1 MQILNNI
8 KLAYRFGLIVLS
20 VVVGFSIYGMWS
32 FKTLNEL
39 KVNGPIYHRIVQG
52 KDLVADILPP
62 PEYIIESYL
71 VSLQLKESDKNDQP
85 SLIARLKTLKNE
97 YDTRHDFW
105 KTENLSPDLSE
116 PLLKDAHEPA
126 AAFYEIALKEFVP
139 AIESGN
145 KDASEKTMKKMKSAY
160 EHHRKAI
167 ERVVENANKRFVA
180 DENTAA
186 AQINSATFL
195 MLTVLVISV
204 AVTVCISMLISKSV
218 TVSLL
223 NVQRTMLEIKNTN
236 DLTRR
241 INIESDDEIGQTSK
255 TFNELIISLQS
266 SLLSLSNNANGVS
279 QAALELSSSAQQ
291 VARSSEEQSS
301 SASAMAA
308 TVEQV
313 TVGITLIT
321 DGAREA
327 QDISIKSGNLS
338 SQGAEIIQNAAVA
351 MMQIAETVKQTSTS
365 IEALGLQS
373 KQISSVVQVIKEVAD
388 QTNLLALNA
397 AIEAARAGE
406 QGRGFAV
413 VADEV
418 RKLAART
425 AKATEEISL
434 MIQSIQGNTN
444 IAMETMKTAV
454 IKADRGAVLA
464 QEAGVSINQIK
475 DGSLKV
481 VAVVNDISDSLNEQN
496 SASQDIAVH
505 VERVAQQ
512 AEENTAA
519 AGQTANSAIQLEKLA
534 SDMRATVGRFK
545 L

>member
-71 VSLQLKESDKNDQP
+71 VSLQLEESDKNDQP

-97 YDTRHDFW
+97 YDTRYEFW

-126 AAFYEIALKEFVP
+126 AAFYEMALKEFVP

-145 KDASEKTMKKMKSAY
+145 KDVSEKAMKKMKSAY

-186 AQINSATFL
+186 ARINSATFL

-218 TVSLL
+218 TASLL

-266 SLLSLSNNANGVS
+266 SLLSLTNNANGVS

-338 SQGAEIIQNAAVA
+338 SQGAEIIQNAAVT

-365 IEALGLQS
+365 IEVLGLRS
-373 KQISSVVQVIKEVAD
+373 NQISSVVQVIKEVAD

-425 AKATEEISL
+425 SKATEEISH
-434 MIQSIQGNTN
+434 MIQSIQSSTN
-444 IAMETMKTAV
+444 NAMETMKVAV
-454 IKADRGAVLA
+454 TEADRGAVLA
-464 QEAGVSINQIK
+464 QEAGVSIIQIK
-475 DGSLKV
+475 DGSSKV
-481 VAVVNDISDSLNEQN
+481 VAVVNNISDSLNEQN

-519 AGQTANSAIQLEKLA
+519 AGQTASSAIQLEKLA
-534 SDMRATVGRFK
+534 SDMLATVGKFK

>member
-1 MQILNNI
+1 MQILKNM
-8 KLAYRFGLIVLS
+8 KLSYRFSLIVLS
-20 VVVGFSIYGMWS
+20 VIVGFFIYGLWS
-32 FKTLNEL
+32 LKTLNEL
-39 KVNGPIYHRIVQG
+39 KVNGPIYHHIVQG

-62 PEYIIESYL
+62 PVYIIESYL
-71 VSLQLKESDKNDQP
+71 VSLQLEVSDKNDQP
-85 SLIARLKTLKNE
+85 PLIARLKTLKNE
-97 YDTRHDFW
+97 YDTRHEFW

-116 PLLKDAHEPA
+116 LLLKDAHEPA
-126 AAFYEIALKEFVP
+126 VTFYEIALKEFIP

-145 KDASEKTMKKMKSAY
+145 KDASEKAMKKMKSTY

-167 ERVVENANKRFVA
+167 ESVVGNANKRIVA
-180 DENTAA
+180 DENTAT
-186 AQINSATFL
+186 AQINSATLL
-195 MLTVLVISV
+195 MLMVLVISV
-204 AVTVCISMLISKSV
+204 AVTMCISILISKSV

-223 NVQRTMLEIKNTN
+223 NLQRTMLEIKNTN

-241 INIESDDEIGQTSK
+241 INIASDDEIGQTAK

-266 SLLSLSNNANGVS
+266 SLLSLTTNANGVS
-279 QAALELSSSAQQ
+279 EAALELSSSAQQ
-291 VARSSEEQSS
+291 VANSSKEQSF

-327 QDISIKSGNLS
+327 KDISVKSGNLS
-338 SQGAEIIQNAAVA
+338 SLGAEIIQNAGAA
-351 MMQIAETVKQTSTS
+351 MMQITETVKQTSTS
-365 IEALGLQS
+365 IVALGLQS
-373 KQISSVVQVIKEVAD
+373 NQISSVVQVIKEVAD

-425 AKATEEISL
+425 SKATEEISH
-434 MIQSIQGNTN
+434 MIQSIQSSTN
-444 IAMETMKTAV
+444 NAMETMKTAV
-454 IKADRGAVLA
+454 AKADSGAVLA
-464 QEAGVSINQIK
+464 QEAEVSIIQIK
-475 DGSLKV
+475 DGSSKV
-481 VAVVNDISDSLNEQN
+481 VEVVNNISDSLNEQN

-519 AGQTANSAIQLEKLA
+519 AGQTASFAIQLEKLA
-534 SDMRATVGRFK
+534 SDMRTTVGRFK

>member
-8 KLAYRFGLIVLS
+8 KLSYRFGLIVLS
-20 VVVGFSIYGMWS
+20 VVIGFSIYGMWS
-32 FKTLNEL
+32 LKTLNEL
-39 KVNGPIYHRIVQG
+39 KVNGPIYHHIVQG

-62 PEYIIESYL
+62 PVYIIESYL
-71 VSLQLKESDKNDQP
+71 VSLQLDVSDKNDQP
-85 SLIARLKTLKNE
+85 QLIARLKTLKNE

-105 KTENLSPDLSE
+105 KTENLSPDLGE
-116 PLLKDAHEPA
+116 PLLTDAHGPA
-126 AAFYEIALKEFVP
+126 VAFYEIALKEFIP
-139 AIESGN
+139 AVESGN
-145 KDASEKTMKKMKSAY
+145 KDASGKAMKKMRLTY
-160 EHHRKAI
+160 EQHRKAI
-167 ERVVENANKRFVA
+167 ENVVENANKRIVA

-186 AQINSATFL
+186 TQINSATLL

-204 AVTVCISMLISKSV
+204 AVTICISILISKSV

-241 INIESDDEIGQTSK
+241 INIESDDEIGQTAK
-255 TFNELIISLQS
+255 TFNELIISLQN
-266 SLLSLSNNANGVS
+266 SLLSLTNNANGVS
-279 QAALELSSSAQQ
+279 EAALELSSSAQQ
-291 VARSSEEQSS
+291 VANSSKEQSS

-327 QDISIKSGNLS
+327 KDISIKSGNLS
-338 SQGAEIIQNAAVA
+338 SLGAEIIQNAGVA
-351 MMQIAETVKQTSTS
+351 MMQITETVKKTSTS

-373 KQISSVVQVIKEVAD
+373 NQISSVVQVIKEVAD

-425 AKATEEISL
+425 SKATEEISH
-434 MIQSIQGNTN
+434 MIQSIQSSTN
-444 IAMETMKTAV
+444 NAIETMKTAV
-454 IKADRGAVLA
+454 TKADSGAVLA
-464 QEAGVSINQIK
+464 QEAGVSIIQIK
-475 DGSLKV
+475 DGSSKV
-481 VAVVNDISDSLNEQN
+481 VEVVNNISDSLNEQN

-519 AGQTANSAIQLEKLA
+519 AGQTASFAIQLEKLA
-534 SDMRATVGRFK
+534 SDMRTTVGRFR

>member
-20 VVVGFSIYGMWS
+20 VVVGFSIYGLWS

-39 KVNGPIYHRIVQG
+39 KVNGPVYHRIVQG

-71 VSLQLKESDKNDQP
+71 VSLQLEENDKSDQP
-85 SLIARLKTLKNE
+85 SLIARLKTLKTE

-145 KDASEKTMKKMKSAY
+145 KDASEKAMKKMKSAY

-180 DENTAA
+180 DENTAT

-255 TFNELIISLQS
+255 IFNELIISLQS
-266 SLLSLSNNANGVS
+266 SLLSLTNNANGVS
-279 QAALELSSSAQQ
+279 EAALELSSSAQQ

-338 SQGAEIIQNAAVA
+338 SQGTEIIQNAAVA
-351 MMQIAETVKQTSTS
+351 MMQIAETVKQTSAS
-365 IEALGLQS
+365 IKALSLRS
-373 KQISSVVQVIKEVAD
+373 NQISSVVQVIKEVAD

-425 AKATEEISL
+425 SKATEEISH
-434 MIQSIQGNTN
+434 MIQSIQSSTSN
-444 IAMETMKTAV
+444 AMETMQTAV
-454 IKADRGAVLA
+454 TEADRGAVLA
-464 QEAGVSINQIK
+464 QEAGASIIQIK
-475 DGSLKV
+475 DGSSKV
-481 VAVVNDISDSLNEQN
+481 VAVVNNISDSLNEQN

-519 AGQTANSAIQLEKLA
+519 AGQTASFAIQLEKLA

>member
-71 VSLQLKESDKNDQP
+71 VSLQLEESDKNDQP
-85 SLIARLKTLKNE
+85 SLIARLKTLKKE

-145 KDASEKTMKKMKSAY
+145 KDASEKAMKKMKSAY

-204 AVTVCISMLISKSV
+204 AVTVFVSMLISKSV

>member
-8 KLAYRFGLIVLS
+8 KLAYRFGLIILS
-20 VVVGFSIYGMWS
+20 VVVGFSIYGIWS

-62 PEYIIESYL
+62 PEHIIESYL
-71 VSLQLKESDKNDQP
+71 VSLQLDESDKNDQP
-85 SLIARLKTLKNE
+85 SLIARLKTLKGE
-97 YDTRHDFW
+97 YDTRHEFW
-105 KTENLSPDLSE
+105 RTENLSPELSE

-126 AAFYEIALKEFVP
+126 AVFYEIAFQEFVP
-139 AIESGN
+139 AIVSGN
-145 KDASEKTMKKMKSAY
+145 KAVSEKAMKKMKLAY
-160 EHHRKAI
+160 ESHRKAI
-167 ERVVENANKRFVA
+167 ERVIENANKRIA
-180 DENTAA
+180 TNENTAN
-186 AQINSATFL
+186 AQISSATVS
-195 MLTVLVISV
+195 MLSVLVISL
-204 AVTVCISMLISKSV
+204 AVTILVSILISKSV

-223 NVQRTMLEIKNTN
+223 NMQRMMREIKNTH
-236 DLTRR
+236 DFTRR
-241 INIESDDEIGQTSK
+241 IDIISDDEIGQASK

-266 SLLSLSNNANGVS
+266 SLLSLTANANDVS
-279 QAALELSSSAQQ
+279 QAALELSTSAQQ

-308 TVEQV
+308 TVEQA
-313 TVGITLIT
+313 TVGITHIT

-327 QDISIKSGNLS
+327 QGISIKSGNLS
-338 SQGAEIIQNAAVA
+338 SHGAEIIQNAAVA

-373 KQISSVVQVIKEVAD
+373 NQISSVVQVIKEVAD

-434 MIQSIQGNTN
+434 MIKSIQGSTN
-444 IAMETMKTAV
+444 IAMETMKAAV

-464 QEAGVSINQIK
+464 KEAGVSINQIK

-496 SASQDIAVH
+496 SASQDIAIH

-512 AEENTAA
+512 AEGNTAA
-519 AGQTANSAIQLEKLA
+519 AGQTASSAIQLEKLA
-534 SDMRATVGRFK
+534 SDMLATVGRFK